1 MSASAAARRASS
13 LFQLAHP
20 RDAVSPSQVFA
31 ICPSFPHFLHFRLM
45 PIAACG
51 SPVGFALW
59 VFDARPQVV
68 LLCPVF
74 PHFPQMV
81 ILVVVSCCYCC
92 SLMSSTDYKKS
103 ISILFQNKKNRIL
116 TSDRHNPVMNV
127 HNPSILSP
135 KDGIKGLY
143 IVPTVCVGDTSN
155 IAFNL
160 YGFLSHQSPRL

>member
-51 SPVGFALW
+51 RPVAFGLW
-59 VFDARPQVV
+59 VFDARPQVR

-74 PHFPQMV
+74 PHFPHI
-81 ILVVVSCCYCC
+81 ILVVVSCCYCY
-92 SLMSSTDYKKS
+92 SLMSSTDYKKA
-103 ISILFQNKKNRIL
+103 FQFYFKQKKS

-135 KDGIKGLY
+135 ENCVECLY

>member
-51 SPVGFALW
+51 IQDGFTLW
-59 VFDARPQVV
+59 VFDARPQVR

-74 PHFPQMV
+74 PHFPHI

-92 SLMSSTDYKKS
+92 SLMSSTDYKKA
-103 ISILFQNKKNRIL
+103 FQFYFKTKKSYLNQRQ
-116 TSDRHNPVMNV
+116 T
-127 HNPSILSP
+127 
-135 KDGIKGLY
+135 
-143 IVPTVCVGDTSN
+143 
-155 IAFNL
+155 
-160 YGFLSHQSPRL
+160 QPRYECS

>member
-51 SPVGFALW
+51 IQDGFTLW
-59 VFDARPQVV
+59 VFDARPQVR

-74 PHFPQMV
+74 PHFPHI

-92 SLMSSTDYKKS
+92 SLMSSTDYKKA
-103 ISILFQNKKNRIL
+103 FQFFFKQKKS

-127 HNPSILSP
+127 HHASILRP
-135 KDGIKGLY
+135 EYGIERFC
-143 IVPTVCVGDTSN
+143 IVASIPVGDTSN

-160 YGFLSHQSPRL
+160 YGFLPHQSPSL